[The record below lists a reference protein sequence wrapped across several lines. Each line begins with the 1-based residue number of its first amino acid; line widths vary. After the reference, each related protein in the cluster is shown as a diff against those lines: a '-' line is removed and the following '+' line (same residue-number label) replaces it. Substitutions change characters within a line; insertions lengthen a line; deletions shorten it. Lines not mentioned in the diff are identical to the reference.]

1 MIFGEWMYTKQN
13 LESIEKA
20 ISDMQSGRRVV
31 GVSYGDTRVQYA
43 NITLDELINLRNRI
57 KSNIQDAEKLNKR
70 RVIFTTEKGL
80 A

>member
-1 MIFGEWMYTKQN
+1 MYTKQN

-20 ISDMQSGRRVV
+20 IADMQSGRRIV

-43 NITLDELINLRNRI
+43 NITLAELISLRNRI
-57 KSNIQDAEKLNKR
+57 KAGLEDPEKLSKR
-70 RVIFTTEKGL
+70 RIVFVTSKGL

>member
-1 MIFGEWMYTKQN
+1 MYSEEN
-13 LESIEKA
+13 LRAIEKA
-20 ISDMQSGRRVV
+20 IGDMQSGRRIV

-43 NITLDELINLRNRI
+43 NITLAELINLRNRI

-70 RVIFTTEKGL
+70 RVIFTTSKGL

>member
-1 MIFGEWMYTKQN
+1 MFFGEWMYTKQN
-13 LESIEKA
+13 LEAIEKT

-43 NITLDELINLRNRI
+43 NITLDELLKLRNRI
-57 KSNIQDAEKLNKR
+57 KSGIDDTEKFNKR
-70 RVIFTTEKGL
+70 RIVFATSKGL